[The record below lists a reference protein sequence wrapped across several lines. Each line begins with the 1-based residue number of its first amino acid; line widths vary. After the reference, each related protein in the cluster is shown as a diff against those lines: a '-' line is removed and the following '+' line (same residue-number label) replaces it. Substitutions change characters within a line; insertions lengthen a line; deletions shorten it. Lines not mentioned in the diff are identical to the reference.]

1 MQSVTTADIWVISR
15 ATKMSNRIFFM
26 GELSLDITVGADGK
40 AACGMSDMLVNTALL
55 TAPCADVAYIGEA
68 SADLTGNLI
77 VSALTAG
84 GIDIAAVDRITE
96 GQSPVT
102 LRTPDHKEDPV
113 IYSAAPAEGFN
124 PVWPRINPGDLLVW
138 GSYFSLDKRVH
149 PMLLEILRYARA
161 RKATLLYVPYFSH
174 GQVARVTRVMPEI
187 FDNLELADAVFATT
201 DIMTAL
207 FDNADMDAVYCNN
220 LNFYTSL
227 FYAATPSAGEIVCY
241 RGGTRE
247 VMTASCRTADMLAGV
262 VAGMF
267 NSNHDGIR

>member
-1 MQSVTTADIWVISR
+1 
-15 ATKMSNRIFFM
+15 MSNRIFFM

-40 AACGMSDMLVNTALL
+40 AACWMSDMLVNAALL
-55 TAPCADVAYIGEA
+55 IAARTDVAYIGEA

-77 VSALTAG
+77 VSTLTSG

-102 LRTPDHKEDPV
+102 LLPRDTTEEPV
-113 IYSAAPAEGFN
+113 IYSAAPSEGFN

-161 RKATLLYVPYFSH
+161 RKATLLFVPYFSR

-201 DIMTAL
+201 DIMAAL
-207 FDNADMDAVYCNN
+207 FDNPDMDAVYRNN

-227 FYAATPSAGEIVCY
+227 FYAASPSAGEIVCY
-241 RGGTRE
+241 RGDSRE
-247 VMTASCRTADMLAGV
+247 VVKAPCRAADMLAGV
-262 VAGMF
+262 VSGMF
-267 NSNHDGIR
+267 NKNNDGIR